1 MSTVAPTP
9 ESTLPPPA
17 TPTPGA
23 FPVKPIAAATVGH
36 AVEWFDWTIYGLF
49 ATYFATQIFPKENED
64 LALLLTF
71 ATFGAAFFF
80 RPLGGWMMG
89 RVADL
94 TGRRGAMLVC
104 VALMAGGSFVIGAL
118 PTYDQIGIWS
128 PLVLV
133 LARIAQGIAAG
144 GELSN
149 TSAYLSEVAPAGRRG
164 RYVSFMYIGTG
175 VALLLATTLGFWL
188 TRTLGPA
195 KMAEF
200 GWRIPFILGGIFAL
214 VGLFMRKD
222 LKESA
227 HFEEHKAKAIEKV
240 KNPLLTTLRLSPRS
254 VLHVVGTTMLFA
266 VAYYTLIGSINSSVV
281 KKFAKTNPDVGQNV
295 FMALTISI
303 VIFIALQ
310 YPLGALSDKIGR
322 KPMML
327 IFTVFYAVAMVPLS
341 SLIKPDLLSLTI
353 LYVLGMSAFAFAS
366 CILPA
371 IMAELFPTE
380 VRSTGIGAWYNIT
393 VAVFGGGAP
402 YLITW
407 LNQNQMGD
415 RFFWVVSAVA
425 AVATLIILTM
435 PETRGKKL
443 D

>member
-1 MSTVAPTP
+1 M
-9 ESTLPPPA
+9 
-17 TPTPGA
+17 
-23 FPVKPIAAATVGH
+23 GH

-133 LARIAQGIAAG
+133 LARVAQGIAAG

-195 KMAEF
+195 RMAEF

-227 HFEEHKAKAIEKV
+227 HFEEHKAKAIDKV
-240 KNPLLTTLRLSPRS
+240 KNPLMTPCGSTPSPCCTSSAPPCCSPSPTTR
-254 VLHVVGTTMLFA
+254 
-266 VAYYTLIGSINSSVV
+266 
-281 KKFAKTNPDVGQNV
+281 
-295 FMALTISI
+295 
-303 VIFIALQ
+303 
-310 YPLGALSDKIGR
+310 
-322 KPMML
+322 
-327 IFTVFYAVAMVPLS
+327 
-341 SLIKPDLLSLTI
+341 
-353 LYVLGMSAFAFAS
+353 
-366 CILPA
+366 
-371 IMAELFPTE
+371 
-380 VRSTGIGAWYNIT
+380 
-393 VAVFGGGAP
+393 
-402 YLITW
+402 
-407 LNQNQMGD
+407 
-415 RFFWVVSAVA
+415 
-425 AVATLIILTM
+425 
-435 PETRGKKL
+435 
-443 D
+443 